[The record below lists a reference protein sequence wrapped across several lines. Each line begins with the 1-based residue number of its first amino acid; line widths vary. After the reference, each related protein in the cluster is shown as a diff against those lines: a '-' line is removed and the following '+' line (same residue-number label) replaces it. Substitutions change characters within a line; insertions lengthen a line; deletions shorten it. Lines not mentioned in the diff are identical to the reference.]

1 MRKQARQRV
10 GVVEE
15 NDEQLNQVTAGPSNP
30 DVRYELV
37 FRNGA
42 CVSVP
47 VIEEAKNVVQFSTSG
62 HVNFF
67 NDLEEGKQVEGVT
80 NKEHEQEKKAEQEE
94 YEKKIGLLTYLGQG
108 SAEATGEVSW
118 WEKPSLLKS
127 LKDKETDDAK
137 IEKSKEMQDPLRV
150 IQRYLGN
157 DESQTRAKKFQ
168 KSSGNLNFS
177 SNKIISSKIIPSIE
191 LKSKKSKKDKKKKEK
206 KDKKNKR
213 DKHQNKSS
221 KRKYSDSDN
230 SDSRSS
236 MKRSRKS
243 SPTSDTSSPDSSD
256 SEAEKKEKLAVL
268 RAKRLR
274 REKEEKAKVKKLLG
288 IVDKASSPQKE
299 ETAEKPSSTIQQKYY
314 SQYCPDVARQNKPL
328 DSSTKYWLQ

>member
-1 MRKQARQRV
+1 MRKRARQRF

-15 NDEQLNQVTAGPSNP
+15 NEEQVNQVTAGPSNP

-47 VIEEAKNVVQFSTSG
+47 VVEEAKNVVQFSASG

-80 NKEHEQEKKAEQEE
+80 NKEHEQEKKAEQED

-127 LKDKETDDAK
+127 LKDKETDDVK

-150 IQRYLGN
+150 IHRYLGHE
-157 DESQTRAKKFQ
+157 ESHKRVKKVQ
-168 KSSGNLNFS
+168 KSSGNLNFPS
-177 SNKIISSKIIPSIE
+177 QKISSSEITPSI
-191 LKSKKSKKDKKKKEK
+191 KVKNKKPKKDKKKH
-206 KDKKNKR
+206 KKNKR
-213 DKHQNKSS
+213 DKHQNKSR
-221 KRKYSDSDN
+221 KRKRSESDN

-236 MKRSRKS
+236 VKRSRKRS
-243 SPTSDTSSPDSSD
+243 SSSDTSSHDSFD
-256 SEAEKKEKLAVL
+256 SEAEKQKNLAVL
-268 RAKRLR
+268 RAKRLQ

-288 IVDKASSPQKE
+288 IVDRATSPQKE
-299 ETAEKPSSTIQQKYY
+299 ETAEKPSIQQKYY

>member
-1 MRKQARQRV
+1 LRKQARQRF

-15 NDEQLNQVTAGPSNP
+15 NEEQLNQVTAGPSNP

-47 VIEEAKNVVQFSTSG
+47 VIEEAKNVVQFSASG
-62 HVNFF
+62 HINFF

-118 WEKPSLLKS
+118 WEKPSLIKS
-127 LKDKETDDAK
+127 LKDKEADDVK
-137 IEKSKEMQDPLRV
+137 IEKSREMQDPLRV
-150 IQRYLGN
+150 IQRYLGH
-157 DESQTRAKKFQ
+157 DESQKRAKKVQ
-168 KSSGNLNFS
+168 KSSGNLNFTS
-177 SNKIISSKIIPSIE
+177 QKITSNEITPSIK
-191 LKSKKSKKDKKKKEK
+191 LKSKKDKKKH
-206 KDKKNKR
+206 KKNKR
-213 DKHQNKSS
+213 DKHQNKSR
-221 KRKYSDSDN
+221 KRKYSESDN

-236 MKRSRKS
+236 VKRSRKS
-243 SPTSDTSSPDSSD
+243 SPTSHSSSTDSSD
-256 SEAEKKEKLAVL
+256 SEAEKKKKLAVL
-268 RAKRLR
+268 RAKRLQ
-274 REKEEKAKVKKLLG
+274 REKEEKAKARKLLG

-299 ETAEKPSSTIQQKYY
+299 ETAEKQVTSIQQKYY